1 MPLIIYDAPPL
12 FEDEDRLT
20 NLTLD
25 LRVTTLKESGQ
36 RLVTYEAVGDRGVI
50 SGVAAL
56 APKTTITEGVR
67 QVMNEVYQ
75 VLKDIT

>member
-12 FEDEDRLT
+12 FEDEDQST

-25 LRVTTLKESGQ
+25 LRVTTLRHSEQ
-36 RLVTYEAVGDRGVI
+36 RLITYEAVGDRGMI

-56 APKTTITEGVR
+56 DPKTSIKDGFV
-67 QVMNEVYQ
+67 QALNEVFK
-75 VLKDIT
+75 VIEDIT